1 MEKKVGFDAVDGLCI
16 NTIRFLAVDAVEA
29 ANSGHPGMPMGDAP
43 MAYVLWRRF
52 LRHNPD
58 NPRWAS
64 RDRFVLSAGHGSML
78 LYSLLHLTG
87 YELSLDELKRFRQWG
102 SLTPGHPEHDPSIGI
117 ETTTGPLGQGFATGV
132 GMAMAQRY
140 LAERYNRPGFPLFDY
155 NIYAITSDGDLM
167 EGVSNEA
174 ASVAGHLGL
183 GNIIYLYSDNK
194 ITIEGPTDISFTED
208 VGKRFEGLGW
218 HVQKVGGNDLDG
230 IALAIEAAKKE
241 TTRPSIIMARTNIGF
256 GSPGKQDSEE
266 AHGAPLGAEEVKK
279 TKERLGWPLEPAFHI
294 PAEASKRFLEAV
306 DAGKALEAGWASLL
320 ERYRREHPDLAFE
333 LDGLLEGKKGMA
345 WMDDIPAFTEKEG
358 PMATRQASGKV
369 LNAIALRT
377 PFMIGGSADLAP
389 SNNTTLKGMGD
400 FLPGSVGRNLHFG
413 VREHAMGSIMNGIAL
428 SGMLVPFGATFLIF
442 SDYMR
447 PAIRLSALMGLQA
460 VYVFTHD
467 SIGLGEDGP
476 THQPI
481 EQLAGLR
488 AVPRLTVIRPADAT
502 ETAEAWKTALLHE
515 HGPVALVLTRQG
527 LPVLDRAKYPPAS
540 NLSRGAYS
548 LTCADSTP
556 DIIIIATGSEVH
568 LALKAAESLGGK
580 GVSARVVSMPSWELF
595 EEQDQ
600 RYKDAVLP
608 PDVRVRLSIEAGST
622 VGWHRYVGM
631 DGDAVGIERFGA
643 SAPAKTLF
651 EKFGF
656 TVENITSRAL
666 ALLQRKKSAL
676 P

>member
-1 MEKKVGFDAVDGLCI
+1 MEKKAGFDAIDGLCI

-140 LAERYNRPGFPLFDY
+140 LASRYNRPGFPIFDY

-194 ITIEGPTDISFTED
+194 ITIEGSTDISFTED

-218 HVQKVGGNDLDG
+218 HVQKVGGNDLDA

-279 TKERLGWPLEPAFHI
+279 TKERLGWPLTPAFHI
-294 PAEASKRFLEAV
+294 PAEASKRFREAV
-306 DAGKALEAGWASLL
+306 GTGMALEAGWASLL
-320 ERYRREHPDLAFE
+320 EKYRKEHPELAFE
-333 LDGLLEGKKGMA
+333 LDGLLDGKKGRA

-369 LNAIALRT
+369 LNAVAART

-428 SGMLVPFGATFLIF
+428 SGMVPFGATFLIF

-556 DIIIIATGSEVH
+556 DIILIATGSEVH
-568 LALKAAESLGGK
+568 LALKAAEGLAGK
-580 GVSARVVSMPSWELF
+580 GVNARVVSMPSWERF

-600 RYKDAVLP
+600 QYKDAVLP
-608 PDVRVRLSIEAGST
+608 PDVRARLSIEAGST
-622 VGWHRYVGM
+622 VGWHRYVG
-631 DGDAVGIERFGA
+631 
-643 SAPAKTLF
+643 
-651 EKFGF
+651 
-656 TVENITSRAL
+656 
-666 ALLQRKKSAL
+666 
-676 P
+676 